1 MKSILSDT
9 IERAEPFSETVIDAF
24 KKGSTKGIVGSN
36 LYEHFGFTSNPFD
49 TNVLIANPDLI
60 TDKIKSIIN
69 QLAERIGACYQSQK
83 SLLLVSPEGAG
94 RTTIFKRLNASLNR
108 GFYNNFSSYVH
119 ASSRWSGFSFKETEE
134 DEEDEDSSGNDR
146 IDNFQKWMREI
157 DFSKTKIILIDDAD
171 AFIANAS
178 QYMSAVKFE
187 QLQTPTMVFCIS
199 PVTQSRISKTEL
211 LNEVFEDIFWI
222 MPLENDH
229 IKQILLKSI
238 DAASKNNNNSHPFED
253 SAIDKIT
260 DYSLGLPG
268 EATRFAYLCLKNAY
282 QIGIS
287 KINDKLVERIAL
299 NEGSDVA
306 QKLLRKE
313 MKLDGTKY
321 KVALE
326 ILIQFFI
333 EGHNV
338 ERTLIISHFS
348 EMATSTL
355 SYHLKDLINFGI
367 VKQERIGYKVFY
379 VISRPIRT
387 ALEIMTLPSLEA
399 DVHN

>member
-1 MKSILSDT
+1 MSDT
-9 IERAEPFSETVIDAF
+9 IEKAETFSDSVIDSF
-24 KKGSTKGIVGSN
+24 NRGSRKGIVSSN
-36 LYEHFGFTSNPFD
+36 LLEQFGFTFNPFD
-49 TNVLIANPDLI
+49 TNLLIANPELI

-69 QLAERIGACYQSQK
+69 KLAERIGACYQSQK

-94 RTTIFKRLNASLNR
+94 RTSILKLLNATLNK
-108 GFYNNFSSYVH
+108 GFDNNFSSYVH
-119 ASSRWSGFSFKETEE
+119 APSRWSGFSFKEAE
-134 DEEDEDSSGNDR
+134 DEEHEESSSSEDR

-171 AFIANAS
+171 AFVANAR
-178 QYMSAVKFE
+178 QYIDAVKFE
-187 QLQTPTMVFCIS
+187 HLQTPTMVFCTS
-199 PVTQSRISKTEL
+199 PITQARIRKTEL
-211 LNEVFEDIFWI
+211 FNEIFGDSFWI
-222 MPLENDH
+222 MPLKKDDIRE
-229 IKQILLKSI
+229 ILLKSI
-238 DAASKNNNNSHPFED
+238 DAVRSNNSSPFED
-253 SAIDKIT
+253 SAIDKIAG
-260 DYSLGLPG
+260 YSLCLPG
-268 EATRFAYLCLKNAY
+268 EAALLAFLCLKNAY

-287 KINDKLVERIAL
+287 NINDKLVERIAL
-299 NEGSDVA
+299 NEGFDVA
-306 QKLLRKE
+306 QKLLRNE
-313 MKLDGTKY
+313 IKLDGTKY

>member
-24 KKGSTKGIVGSN
+24 KKGSTKGVLASN
-36 LYEHFGFTSNPFD
+36 LFEQFGFTFNPFD
-49 TNVLIANPDLI
+49 TNVLIGNPDLI
-60 TDKIKSIIN
+60 IDKVKSKIN
-69 QLAERIGACYQSQK
+69 KLAERIGACYQSQK
-83 SLLLVSPEGAG
+83 SLLIVSPEGAG
-94 RTTIFKRLNASLNR
+94 RTTYLKLLNATLNI
-108 GFYNNFSSYVH
+108 GFDKNFSSYVH
-119 ASSRWSGFSFKETEE
+119 APSAWSGFSSKQAE
-134 DEEDEDSSGNDR
+134 DEEHEYSSGDNR

>member
-9 IERAEPFSETVIDAF
+9 IEKAEPFSETVIDAF
-24 KKGSTKGIVGSN
+24 KKGSRKGVLASN
-36 LYEHFGFTSNPFD
+36 LFEQFGFTFNPFD
-49 TNVLIANPDLI
+49 INILIGNPNLI
-60 TDKIKSIIN
+60 IDEVKSIIN
-69 QLAERIGACYQSQK
+69 KLAERIGACYQSQK
-83 SLLLVSPEGAG
+83 SLLIVSAEGAG
-94 RTTIFKRLNASLNR
+94 RTTILKLLNATLNK
-108 GFYNNFSSYVH
+108 GFDNNFSSYVH
-119 ASSRWSGFSFKETEE
+119 APSTWSGFSSKQAE
-134 DEEDEDSSGNDR
+134 DEEHEYSSSDNR

-199 PVTQSRISKTEL
+199 PVTLSRISKTKL

-238 DAASKNNNNSHPFED
+238 DDASKDNNNSHPFED
-253 SAIDKIT
+253 SAIDKIA

-313 MKLDGTKY
+313 IRLDGTKY

-326 ILIQFFI
+326 ILMQFFI

-338 ERTLIISHFS
+338 ERALIISHFS

-387 ALEIMTLPSLEA
+387 ALEIMTLPSSEA